1 VSRKIQVCVGLF
13 AIALVVFRAS
23 PRGQLYDSRY
33 TLLVAHRIVAD
44 GALAL
49 DPFVEAL
56 GGVDGSGRPHDY
68 RLVRTGQQVHWFYPP
83 GTPLLAA
90 PFVALAD
97 AAGAGPV
104 DPSGR
109 YDRDAERR
117 MQRWLAAAAMAAAGV
132 LLFLTAR
139 QRLPERPSLAVAG
152 AALFATPIWSTA
164 SRSLWSQTFALL
176 LLSGAVLLLV
186 RGGSARRGG
195 GDTEDAADGA
205 GDDAPLHP
213 VLLGTL
219 LAWAWL
225 CRPTAALAAV
235 GVVAWAA
242 VARRDALLPLAA
254 TGALW
259 GALFLAFFQGAYGS
273 VLPPYYSPA
282 SHAFGPMPVALAG
295 NWISP
300 ARGLLVYSPVV
311 LVPAV
316 WVLARWRR
324 LPDRPL
330 AALAGGVIA
339 AHWLLVSSHAPWWGG
354 YGYGPRLMAE
364 TVPWIVVGATLGWA
378 AWRAD
383 PPPEGARRNLARG
396 VAVALLAWSVLLH
409 GIGAVSRA
417 AADWN
422 HRQSRPDFPAQL
434 WHLDDAPF
442 LAPWNDGRAS

>member
-225 CRPTAALAAV
+225 CRPTARGSATEPR
-235 GVVAWAA
+235 
-242 VARRDALLPLAA
+242 ARRRGGTARLERA
-254 TGALW
+254 
-259 GALFLAFFQGAYGS
+259 
-273 VLPPYYSPA
+273 PPR
-282 SHAFGPMPVALAG
+282 H
-295 NWISP
+295 
-300 ARGLLVYSPVV
+300 R
-311 LVPAV
+311 
-316 WVLARWRR
+316 RR
-324 LPDRPL
+324 LPRGGRLEPPPVPARL
-330 AALAGGVIA
+330 PGAALAPRRRALPGAVERRAGLLMV
-339 AHWLLVSSHAPWWGG
+339 WLC
-354 YGYGPRLMAE
+354 
-364 TVPWIVVGATLGWA
+364 
-378 AWRAD
+378 RAD
-383 PPPEGARRNLARG
+383 QPETG
-396 VAVALLAWSVLLH
+396 V
-409 GIGAVSRA
+409 
-417 AADWN
+417 
-422 HRQSRPDFPAQL
+422 
-434 WHLDDAPF
+434 
-442 LAPWNDGRAS
+442 